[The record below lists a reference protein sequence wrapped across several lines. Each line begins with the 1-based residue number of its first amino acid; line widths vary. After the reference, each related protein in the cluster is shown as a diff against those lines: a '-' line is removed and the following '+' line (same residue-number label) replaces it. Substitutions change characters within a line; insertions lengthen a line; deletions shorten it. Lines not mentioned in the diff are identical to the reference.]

1 MLDNMREFEREFEII
16 ELKGN
21 GHPDTLTDLIV
32 EGCSRDLEVY
42 YLREFGR
49 VLHYNLD
56 KALFSA
62 GNVKLDYGGGIV
74 YKVPTFILGGQAT
87 FYSTKVLEESI
98 RNTIKKYL
106 PNLNKFYIEIK
117 TSSASNN
124 LSYLCNKMLC
134 NDTSFG
140 VGYFPYSDSEN
151 KVLSLR
157 DLLEDLRKSG
167 RLPLGEDYKIMS
179 TPNNIVISVPFYADK
194 IHSKKEYDDTKSILE
209 GITGAVVNPE
219 NTSYLTLS
227 GSSIECGDDGQV
239 GRGNRFNG
247 LITPCRP
254 MSMEAYS
261 GKNNQTHIGK
271 IYNRLAFEEAK
282 KLYEITGEYTEVYL
296 VGKIGYNINDYEK
309 YIYKNNSK
317 TKLGYKL

>member
-1 MLDNMREFEREFEII
+1 MREFEII

-32 EGCSRDLEVY
+32 EGCSRDLEAY

-62 GNVKLDYGGGIV
+62 GNVKLGYGGGVV

-87 FYSTKVLEESI
+87 IYSTKVLEDSI
-98 RNTIKKYL
+98 RKTIKKYL
-106 PNLNKFYIEIK
+106 PNLKKFNIEIK
-117 TSSASNN
+117 TSWVSDN
-124 LSYLCNKMLC
+124 LSSLGDISVC

-140 VGYFPYSDSEN
+140 VGYFPYSESEK

-167 RLPLGEDYKIMS
+167 RLSLGEDYKIMS

-209 GITGAVVNPE
+209 DITGAIVNSE

-254 MSMEAYS
+254 MTMEAYS
-261 GKNNQTHIGK
+261 GKNNQNHIGK
-271 IYNRLAFEEAK
+271 LYSKLAFELAVEEFNK
-282 KLYEITGEYTEVYL
+282 SGKYTEVYL
-296 VGKIGYNINDYEK
+296 VGKIGRPINDYEK
-309 YIYKNNSK
+309 YIVVRD
-317 TKLGYKL
+317 